1 MSHRFWDGWLITV
14 TAGIIAFS
22 VSLVALP
29 QLSQTL
35 FDNLFARQLATHQPL
50 EPSAADYVRFVYG
63 VLGAVMI
70 GWMVSLLFLIAGPFR
85 ERTRFGWCA
94 VTFSVLVWFV
104 IDSSFSIWVGFWEN
118 AAFNTGFLFLFAPPI
133 IATGRSCLAEGT
145 A

>member
-14 TAGIIAFS
+14 TAGVIAFS
-22 VSLVALP
+22 ASLVVFP
-29 QLSQTL
+29 QLSQSL
-35 FDNLFARQLATHQPL
+35 FDSLFARQLAAHQPF

-94 VTFSVLVWFV
+94 VTTSVLIWFV
-104 IDSSFSIWVGFWEN
+104 VDSSFSIWVGFWEN
-118 AAFNTGFLFLFAPPI
+118 AAFNAGFLLLFAPPI
-133 IATGRSCLAEGT
+133 IATSRCCLAEG
-145 A
+145 AA